1 MMTSAIDRPPFRGR
15 YRYAVLLSAHTG
27 YLALA
32 TWIGHLWRFD
42 TAIYECDA
50 EPNRVYL
57 RGEKEAEIFI
67 SVWADCVDV
76 VHVATGESVSA

>member
-1 MMTSAIDRPPFRGR
+1 MDCPPFRGR
-15 YRYAVLLSAHTG
+15 YRYVAILAAHTG

-50 EPNRVYL
+50 APNRVYL
-57 RGEKEAEIFI
+57 RGEKEAGIFI
-67 SVWADCVDV
+67 SAWAGCVDE
-76 VHVATGESVSA
+76 VHQAIGESVSA